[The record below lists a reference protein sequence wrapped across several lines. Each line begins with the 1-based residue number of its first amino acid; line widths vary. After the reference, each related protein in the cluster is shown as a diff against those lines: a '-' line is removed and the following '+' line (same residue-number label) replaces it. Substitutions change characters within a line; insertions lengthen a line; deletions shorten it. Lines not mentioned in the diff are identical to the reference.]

1 MKLKLSSFSLKITLV
16 IVFLFFL
23 TKSNAQATI
32 ASWTYDPVLGT
43 PSNPTPNVGSGSSS
57 VVNLGVT
64 PITTQGLNPAS
75 SGCSSSTSSGN
86 NAWHHQNFDPGSSN
100 EKNGIQYY
108 VSTFGYSGIKLSWD
122 QYFSDSAPNTVRLQY
137 TIDGINWVPFAM
149 TNPGN
154 TTKCA
159 GTVSGGC
166 FVMDNGGVFRRVTVD
181 FTGIA
186 GVENN
191 QNFGIRILASHYP
204 TTSQFRKCNDN
215 TSQATN
221 TGTWRF
227 DNVNFTGTPT
237 TAGAVISGTATICSG
252 STNIK
257 VTISGGTSPYQVIY
271 TDGSNNYTVSN
282 YASGANISVTPGST
296 KTYTLVSVKSSN
308 GTGALITPISGAAV
322 ITVPTLSPTITSSAG
337 TTSCTQTPIT
347 FTTEAGMDS
356 YTWTITTTGTYTT
369 TSTLTGV
376 TANEAITITPTITS
390 GTATYTANVTYT
402 SGGCSTST
410 STTTT
415 AYALPTSVSFD
426 SKPASSICSTT
437 NATYTTQTINANY
450 TWSIPGTAGQD
461 YTIVSTLVNVPSAG
475 TSGGTTIGA
484 TTYSVTLTW
493 LTAGDKQVTVN
504 YSNYAAGNCQAQ
516 SPATTTT
523 TVSTPSTGVSI
534 SPSGGQTICTG
545 GTFSPLTVSV
555 IGTGNS
561 GTNPSTTTYQW
572 FKKNPGN
579 ITMGAAS
586 SSATSFTPP
595 NIINAG
601 PPGGNASGGY
611 FVTVKSG
618 SCSVSSLPTGAFVIN
633 LPPVGGTAMYAGS
646 SGTIPCPNNPP
657 IANISLTS
665 NTGNTIQWQ
674 SSTTSSSAGFS
685 SISGATS
692 TTLTPTQVG
701 NMNATTY
708 IRAIV
713 TSEGCTAAYSSFITI
728 TIGKQWNGTTS
739 TDWGAAANWTPS
751 GVPTSSDCIVI
762 PSGTTNSPVITATSF
777 ANNLTINS
785 GASLTV
791 NAGVALEVQ
800 DFVKTDGTLTLNNN
814 SSLVQVNNVT
824 NSGSGSMVY
833 KRDVGTVP
841 NPLHGYDYVYWS
853 SPVASQSIDNL
864 YSTPSMG
871 YKYYWDT
878 LVDNHNGTGGNT
890 CQGNWAVASGNMSIG
905 KGYIVRAS
913 NSYGWTGTLTSIF
926 TGIPNNGTL
935 PVPIARGLYQDGGYS
950 GVNGVAI
957 DKTEDNLNLIGNPY
971 PSAIKAIDFLTTNTS
986 IDGNVCLWTHTSS
999 PESSVNPFYST
1010 LTYTTNYAAM
1020 DYITY
1025 NASGSSSGPA
1035 TFSGDIAA
1043 GQGFFVSMVDGP
1055 ADATQ
1060 SVTFTNS
1067 MRSKVYDNSQ
1077 FFKTGQISSTPEN
1090 DKHSIWIDLL
1100 DGTNNISRSLVAY
1113 CEGATHQKD
1122 RMFDAYTRVADATIL
1137 YSLIGSESQIIQGR
1151 GLPFDENDQV
1161 PLGFHAPTAGAFT
1174 IAIAAVDGLF
1184 AQGQSIYLEDKL
1196 LHIIFNLRQA
1206 PYVFST
1212 EQGTFNDRFVLRYTD
1227 TSLSNSD
1234 FSALSSSFVVFKSHD
1249 VITIQS
1255 DATQIGEVVV
1265 YDIQG
1270 RIINDFKNLAT
1281 SEFQFSA
1288 PTAQQV
1294 LVLKIITK
1302 DNLSFYRKILN

>member
-64 PITTQGLNPAS
+64 PSTTQGLNPAS

-191 QNFGIRILASHYP
+191 PNFGIRILASHYP
-204 TTSQFRKCNDN
+204 TTSQFRKCSDN

-237 TAGAVISGTATICSG
+237 TPGAVISGTATICSG

-257 VTISGGTSPYQVIY
+257 VTISGGTPPYTVVY
-271 TDGSNNYTVSN
+271 TDLTTSYTVLN
-282 YASGANISVTPGST
+282 YSSGNNIQVTPGST
-296 KTYTLVSVKSSN
+296 KTYTLVSVSGIAN
-308 GTGALITPISGAAV
+308 TLLSGAAV
-322 ITVPTLSPTITSSAG
+322 ITVPTLTPTITSTG
-337 TTSCTQTPIT
+337 TAICTQTPIT

-356 YTWTITTTGTYTT
+356 YTWTITSNPINSTYTT

-415 AYALPTSVSFD
+415 AYALPTALSFIT
-426 SKPASSICSTT
+426 SPASSICSTSP
-437 NATYTTQTINANY
+437 ATYTTQSINANY

-461 YTIVSTLVNVPSAG
+461 YTIVSTLVNVPSAD
-475 TSGGTTIGA
+475 TPGGTTIGA
-484 TTYSVTLTW
+484 TTYSITLTW
-493 LTAGDKQVTVN
+493 LTAGSKTVTVN
-504 YSNYAAGNCQAQ
+504 YSNFAAGNCQAL

-534 SPSGGQTICTG
+534 SPPGGQTICTG

-561 GTNPSTTTYQW
+561 GLIPSTTSYQW
-572 FKKNPGN
+572 VKYFGN
-579 ITMGAAS
+579 VPMTGA
-586 SSATSFTPP
+586 TNTTFTPP
-595 NIINAG
+595 STRGSNTAPNT
-601 PPGGNASGGY
+601 GNATLGY
-611 FVTVKSG
+611 IVKVKNG
-618 SCSVSSLPTGAFVIN
+618 SCIVSSLPTDAFVIN
-633 LPPVGGTAMYAGS
+633 LPSVGGTAIYAGS

-657 IANISLTS
+657 TANISLTG
-665 NTGNTIQWQ
+665 NTGSTIQWQ

-685 SISGATS
+685 TISGATT

-701 NMNATTY
+701 AMPSTTY
-708 IRAIV
+708 IRASV
-713 TSEGCTAAYSSFITI
+713 TSEGCTAAYSTVITI
-728 TIGKQWNGTTS
+728 PIGKQWNGTTS
-739 TDWGAAANWTPS
+739 TDWGAAANWTPN

-785 GASLTV
+785 SASLTV

-824 NSGSGSMVY
+824 NSGSGAMVY
-833 KRDVGTVP
+833 KRDVGTVL

-878 LVDNHNGTGGNT
+878 LVNNYNGTGLNI

-913 NSYGWTGTLTSIF
+913 NSYGWTGTLTGVF

-935 PVPIARGLYQDGGYS
+935 PVPIARGLYQGGGYS

-971 PSAIKAIDFLTTNTS
+971 PSAIKAIDFLNANTT
-986 IDGNVCLWTHTSS
+986 IEGNVCLWTHTSS
-999 PESSVNPFYST
+999 PTSSVNPFYST

-1035 TFSGDIAA
+1035 TFNGDIAA
-1043 GQGFFVSMVDGP
+1043 GQGFFVSMVDGA
-1055 ADATQ
+1055 ADTTQ
-1060 SVTFTNS
+1060 SVTFTNT
-1067 MRSKVYDNSQ
+1067 MRNKGHDNSQ
-1077 FFKTGQISSTPEN
+1077 FFKTGQISSTSEN

-1161 PLGFHAPTAGAFT
+1161 PLGYHAPTAGAFT

-1184 AQGQSIYLEDKL
+1184 TQGQSIYLEDKL

-1288 PTAQQV
+1288 PSAQQV

>member
-32 ASWTYDPVLGT
+32 ASWTYDSLLPNT
-43 PSNPTPNVGSGSSS
+43 TNPTPDVGTGSSS
-57 VVNLGVT
+57 LVGITAAPQSFKGLNSTTGCGKDNLGK
-64 PITTQGLNPAS
+64 
-75 SGCSSSTSSGN
+75 
-86 NAWHHQNFDPGSSN
+86 AWSLEYFNPGSSN
-100 EKNGIQYY
+100 PGNGVEYK
-108 VSTFGYSGIKLSWD
+108 VSTVGYTNIKLSWD
-122 QYFSDSAPNTVRLQY
+122 QHFTNTAPNTVRLQY
-137 TIDGINWVPFAM
+137 T
-149 TNPGN
+149 TNNGTTWTNFTMVNGTN
-154 TTKCA
+154 TTICA
-159 GTVSGGC
+159 GSINVNGC
-166 FVMDNGGVFRRVTVD
+166 FETNTGDYYRRIIVD
-181 FTGIA
+181 FSSITAI
-186 GVENN
+186 NN
-191 QNFGIRILASHYP
+191 NANFGIRLLASYYQSSGQYRQSNTP
-204 TTSQFRKCNDN
+204 TSIATSSGN
-215 TSQATN
+215 
-221 TGTWRF
+221 WRF

-237 TAGAVISGTATICSG
+237 TTGAVISGT
-252 STNIK
+252 STVCAGGTGNIK
-257 VTISGGTSPYQVIY
+257 VTINGGTP
-271 TDGSNNYTVSN
+271 NYTVVYSPDGGTTQITKTN
-282 YASGANISVTPGST
+282 YLSGSNISVSPTT
-296 KTYTLVSVKSSN
+296 TTTYTLVSVKDN
-308 GTGALITPISGAAV
+308 GNNPITPISGAAV
-322 ITVPTLSPTITSSAG
+322 ITVNAGVVPSFITAPGSSTCDG
-337 TTSCTQTPIT
+337 SSVTYSTQT
-347 FTTEAGMDS
+347 GMDS
-356 YTWTITTTGTYTT
+356 YVWTLPAGL
-369 TSTLTGV
+369 TSPTDY
-376 TANEAITITPTITS
+376 TITS
-390 GTATYTANVTYT
+390 GALSGVNATDTLVLTWNIVSGNAMRTGTVNYT
-402 SGGCSTST
+402 SGGCTASTPAS
-410 STTTT
+410 STTTV
-415 AYALPTSVSFD
+415 YALPAIAPSISSPSTLLCVGTSF
-426 SKPASSICSTT
+426 IYNT
-437 NATYTTQTINANY
+437 NTSYSNY
-450 TWSIPGTAGQD
+450 TWYFYNGNDNTFPSANIGTD
-461 YTIVSTLVNVPSAG
+461 YTVVYSNSN
-475 TSGGTTIGA
+475 A
-484 TTYSVTLTW
+484 TATVTW
-493 LTAGDKQVTVN
+493 LTSGPKTVNVN
-504 YSNYAAGNCQAQ
+504 YSNFPTPNCQALSFGSLTKTFN
-516 SPATTTT
+516 SPPT
-523 TVSTPSTGVSI
+523 VSI
-534 SPSGGQTICTG
+534 SPSASQTICVG
-545 GTFSPLTVSV
+545 GTFTTMTATAT
-555 IGTGNS
+555 GTGL
-561 GTNPSTTTYQW
+561 TYQW
-572 FKKNPGN
+572 VKVAGGTP
-579 ITMGAAS
+579 MLGATN
-586 SSATSFTPP
+586 ATFTPP
-595 NIINAG
+595 STRGTNTANNT
-601 PPGGNASGGY
+601 GNATGGY
-611 FVTVKSG
+611 IVRVTSG
-618 SCSVSSLPTGAFVIN
+618 NCSVSSTATGPFTIN
-633 LPPVGGTAMYAGS
+633 SPSVGGTAMYAGS

-657 IANISLTS
+657 TANISLTG
-665 NTGNTIQWQ
+665 NTGSTIQWQ

-685 SISGATS
+685 TISGATT

-701 NMNATTY
+701 AMPSTTY
-708 IRAIV
+708 IRASV
-713 TSEGCTAAYSSFITI
+713 TSGVCTAAYSTVITI
-728 TIGKQWNGTTS
+728 PIGKQWNGTTS
-739 TDWGAAANWTPS
+739 TDWGADANWTPN

-824 NSGSGSMVY
+824 NSGSGAMVY
-833 KRDVGTVP
+833 KRDVGTVL

-871 YKYYWDT
+871 YKYYWNT
-878 LVDNHNGTGGNT
+878 LVDNYNGTGGNT

-935 PVPIARGLYQDGGYS
+935 PVPIARGLYQGGGYS
-950 GVNGVAI
+950 GVNGVSI

-971 PSAIKAIDFLTTNTS
+971 PSAIKAIDFLNANTT
-986 IDGNVCLWTHTSS
+986 IEGNVCLWTHTSS

-1010 LTYTTNYAAM
+1010 LTYTTNYATM

-1025 NASGSSSGPA
+1025 NSSGSSLGPA
-1035 TFSGDIAA
+1035 TFNGYIAA

-1060 SVTFTNS
+1060 SVTFTNT
-1067 MRSKVYDNSQ
+1067 MRKKEYGNSQ

-1100 DGTNNISRSLVAY
+1100 DGTNTISRALVAY

-1161 PLGFHAPTAGAFT
+1161 PLGYHAPTAGSFT

-1196 LHIIFNLRQA
+1196 LHITFNLRQA
-1206 PYVFST
+1206 PYVFT
-1212 EQGTFNDRFVLRYTD
+1212 TDQGTFNDRFVLRYTD

-1234 FSALSSSFVVFKSHD
+1234 FSALSASFVVFKSHD

-1270 RIINDFKNLAT
+1270 RILNDFKNLAT

-1288 PTAQQV
+1288 PSAQQV